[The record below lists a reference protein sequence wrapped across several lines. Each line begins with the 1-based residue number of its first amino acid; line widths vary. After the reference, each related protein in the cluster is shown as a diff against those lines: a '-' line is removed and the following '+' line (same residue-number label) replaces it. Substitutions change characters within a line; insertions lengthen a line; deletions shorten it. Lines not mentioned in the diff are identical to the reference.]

1 MKNKENSYFSIHYSR
16 FRFLI
21 SVIPI
26 HHILILRVRLDA
38 VVPVT
43 QALPVALIPEQLR
56 ITTVRY
62 DVIYIRSFHVPAFLH
77 ALHTER
83 MGLQVLFSGFLPLTS
98 VTAAAG

>member
-1 MKNKENSYFSIHYSR
+1 MEYLIYSQKYDSTPANDP
-16 FRFLI
+16 LI
-21 SVIPI
+21 PV
-26 HHILILRVRLDA
+26 HHILILGVRLDA

-56 ITTVRY
+56 IATVCN
-62 DVIYIRSFHVPAFLH
+62 DVVHISRFHVPAFLH